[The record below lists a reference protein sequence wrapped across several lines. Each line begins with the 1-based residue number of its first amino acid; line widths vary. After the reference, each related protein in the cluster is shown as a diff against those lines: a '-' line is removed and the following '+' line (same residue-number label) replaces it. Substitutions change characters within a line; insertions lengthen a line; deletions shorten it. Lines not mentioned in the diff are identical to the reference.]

1 MNLTIRFCNNFAKEE
16 SILKSKYEMV
26 NVTVYQELNRTMEIP
41 LRHITIIIQLI
52 KASCMSALGSSL
64 MSFYSYAHS
73 AISNLLIS

>member
-1 MNLTIRFCNNFAKEE
+1 MLAKNILIAVNLTTRFCNNFAKEE

-52 KASCMSALGSSL
+52 KFNTLPEIVL
-64 MSFYSYAHS
+64 R
-73 AISNLLIS
+73 